1 MAKFVLKNAALV
13 VDAVN
18 LSDHVRSVTIDSTYG
33 TVDVTAMGDTATQL
47 ALGLPADQITVDFYQ
62 DFAAASVDATL
73 YPRYAAGSTFLVQA
87 WASGTVTSSTNPKYS
102 ASCIMLG
109 YQPIAGE
116 MGAAAMTTVTFNAQ
130 GAVTRATV

>member
-1 MAKFVLKNAALV
+1 MAKFVLKNASLV
-13 VDAVN
+13 ADGVN
-18 LSDHVRSVTIDSTYG
+18 LSDHVRSVTVESTYG

-73 YPRYAAGSTFLVQA
+73 QPRYAAGSAFVVST
-87 WASGTVTSSTNPKYS
+87 WASGTVTSATNPKYS
-102 ASCIMLG
+102 ATCIMLS

-116 MGAAAMTTVTFNAQ
+116 MGAAAMTTVVFNAQ
-130 GAVTRATV
+130 GAIQRATS